1 MYLGNLQRFGQVLAA
16 GKMKPHIPPHVI
28 FELEKSGKLFHPS
41 EFIGCNSNP
50 GILVEKDNQL
60 GTVVPWYDMA
70 QEIDSDEVK
79 KHHIT
84 SYHYSIASTLKS
96 NIFQIPK

>member
-1 MYLGNLQRFGQVLAA
+1 MYLGDLQRFGQVLAA
-16 GKMKPHIPPHVI
+16 GKMKPHIPPHVV

-50 GILVEKDNQL
+50 GILAEKDNQM
-60 GTVVPWYDMA
+60 GTVVPWYDMDT
-70 QEIDSDEVK
+70 EFVNSDEVK

-84 SYHYSIASTLKS
+84 IYHYSIASTLRH
-96 NIFQIPK
+96 

>member
-1 MYLGNLQRFGQVLAA
+1 MYLGDLQRFGQVLAA
-16 GKMKPHIPPHVI
+16 GKMKPHIPPHVV

-50 GILVEKDNQL
+50 RILAEKDNQM

-79 KHHIT
+79 
-84 SYHYSIASTLKS
+84 IASHYKLS
-96 NIFQIPK
+96 LLHS